1 MHVAWRQLS
10 VLHGT
15 SRRCVSRNQ
24 TGNFCP
30 TLVLRYHGHMNKR
43 ALARG
48 LIALAVIACGSPR
61 APGHKKVELVVAPPG
76 DVAQLVIKE
85 LQSGARTGQQVLVYV
100 GATWC
105 EPCQR
110 FHAAVE
116 AGELDRQFPNL
127 RLITFDLDRDG
138 ERLATAGY
146 VSQYIPLFALP
157 GPDGRASA
165 RKVEGSVKGD
175 SAVAQIAPRLQAL
188 LR

>member
-1 MHVAWRQLS
+1 MH
-10 VLHGT
+10 
-15 SRRCVSRNQ
+15 
-24 TGNFCP
+24 
-30 TLVLRYHGHMNKR
+30 KR
-43 ALARG
+43 PFAGG
-48 LIALAVIACGSPR
+48 LIALAVFACGSPR
-61 APGHKKVELVVAPPG
+61 LAAHKRVELVTAPPG
-76 DVAQLVIKE
+76 EVAPLIINE
-85 LQSGARTGQQVLVYV
+85 LQKGARDGHHVLVYV

-116 AGELDRQFPNL
+116 KGELDQQFPNL

-165 RKVEGSVKGD
+165 RKIEGSVKGD
-175 SAVAQIAPRLQAL
+175 TAVAQIAPRLQDL